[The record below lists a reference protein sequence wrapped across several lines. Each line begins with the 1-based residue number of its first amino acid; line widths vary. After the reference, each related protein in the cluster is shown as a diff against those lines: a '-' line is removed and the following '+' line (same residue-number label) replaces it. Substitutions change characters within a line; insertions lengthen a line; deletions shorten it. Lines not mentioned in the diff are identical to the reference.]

1 MNYLNTVKTYLTC
14 QDYRI
19 KWIFP
24 FFLYCF
30 TGNDCRTDGIE
41 SFLRNI
47 DYQSMVVFLNRFFL
61 KLYHA
66 QNPFYIATLDLDF
79 PNNIW

>member
-1 MNYLNTVKTYLTC
+1 MNCSNTVKTYLKC
-14 QDYRI
+14 QDFRI
-19 KWIFP
+19 KWMFTHL
-24 FFLYCF
+24 LYCF

-47 DYQSMVVFLNRFFL
+47 DYQSMVVFLNMFF

-66 QNPFYIATLDLDF
+66 QNPYDIAILDLDF
-79 PNNIW
+79 AKNIR